1 MSARTAE
8 LSELSNHLQ
17 IVQEEEKSSLARDI
31 HDELGGILVGAKM
44 DVAWSIERTRGK
56 DGAVAT
62 KLERALKMLDEGVEL
77 KRRVIEDLR
86 PTLLDNLG
94 LAAAIDWQVRQ
105 TCERSGLKC
114 TLNLAE
120 LDQNIPPEI
129 SIALYRIVQEALTNV
144 VKYAKAKNVNVEL
157 VRTGSGVSV
166 IFEDDGIGLP
176 AGAEDNALSH
186 GISGMRQRVRA
197 LKGEFRIHGR
207 AGSGTTIEVHVPLPP
222 SSGAA
227 KEGQEAEAPQSQ
239 PGTASEADIKEAGT
253 TRAPA

>member
-1 MSARTAE
+1 M
-8 LSELSNHLQ
+8 HDM
-17 IVQEEEKSSLARDI
+17 LA
-31 HDELGGILVGAKM
+31 GILVGAKV

-62 KLERALKMLDEGVEL
+62 ELERALKMLDEGVEL

-105 TCERSGLKC
+105 TCERAGLKC
-114 TLNLAE
+114 SLDLAD
-120 LDQNIPPEI
+120 LDQDFPPEV
-129 SIALYRIVQEALTNV
+129 SIVLYRIVQEALTNV

-157 VRTGSGVSV
+157 LRTDSGVSV

-176 AGAEDNALSH
+176 VGAETNALSH
-186 GISGMRQRVRA
+186 GISGMRQRIRA

-207 AGSGTTIEVHVPLPP
+207 PGVGTTIEVHVPLSPQA
-222 SSGAA
+222 SAA
-227 KEGQEAEAPQSQ
+227 KSP
-239 PGTASEADIKEAGT
+239 ASSESEERPADADGKKAGT